1 MRRAILHTII
11 SFLTLTSSLLA
22 QEPVDFVNPLMG
34 SLSSFEFSSGN
45 TYPIIGMPWGMNSWT
60 PHTAKLGD
68 GWQYSYSAHRIR
80 GFKLTHQPS
89 PWINDYGQLS
99 IMAFVSERAILNED
113 ERASWFSHKSEQALP
128 YYYKVYLADWDVV
141 SEMIPSERAC
151 LMRFTFPKQTDETKQ
166 RRVQIDALEG
176 GSKIWRYDNE
186 TIVGYSTKNSGG
198 VPDGF
203 RCYFAL
209 RTKSPIKETII
220 ERKDSTGH
228 SIASLAFDQHEVE
241 CQVAASFISVEQAL
255 INLKEIEG
263 LDAKSIEENGRKLW
277 NEMLGRIHIEGGSE
291 EQTRTFYSCLY
302 RCLLFPRRFYEIDAS
317 GHTVHYSPYNG
328 KIEKGYLY
336 TDTGFWDSFRALFP
350 LLNLIYP
357 EENLKIQ
364 EGLLNSYRESGFY
377 PEWASPGHRGCMVG
391 NNSASVLADAYLSGI
406 KVADTETLLE
416 GLLHACQA
424 VHPEVSSTG
433 RLGWEYY
440 NELGYIPAD
449 VGIHESAARTLEYAY
464 ADWCIYKL
472 GKEIGLKKK
481 ELNKLAK
488 RAKNYSKLFDPSTN
502 LMRGRLKDGNWQEPF
517 SPYKWGEVF
526 TEGNAWHYTW
536 SVFHDVEGLIG
547 LMGGETL
554 FNKML
559 DSVFLVPPLYDASY
573 YGFPIHEIREMQV
586 MNMGNYAHGNQPI
599 QHMIYLY
606 NYAREPWK
614 AQYWVR
620 EVMDRLYHSGPDGY
634 CGDEDNGQTS
644 AWYVFSALG
653 FYPVCPGSNQY
664 VIGSPLFTR
673 ATIRMPN
680 GKYLL
685 LDAQNN
691 SRTNRYIKTIRLG
704 NGSEWSNNFFTRDLL
719 QAGGIIRFE
728 MQSEAAV
735 NRGIKTENKP
745 YSFSCSD

>member
-1 MRRAILHTII
+1 MRRAILHIII
-11 SFLTLTSSLLA
+11 SILTLSCSILA

-99 IMAFVSERAILNED
+99 IMPIVSERAILNED

-151 LMRFTFPKQTDETKQ
+151 LMRFTFPKQTDENKQ
-166 RRVQIDALEG
+166 RRVQIDALDG
-176 GSKIWRYDNE
+176 DSKIWSYDKE

-209 RTKSPIKETII
+209 RAKSPIKETII
-220 ERKDSTGH
+220 ERIDSTGR
-228 SIASLAFDQHEVE
+228 SIASLAFDQYEVE

-263 LDAKSIEENGRKLW
+263 QDAKNIVENGRKQW
-277 NEMLGRIHIEGGSE
+277 NEMLGRIQIEGGSD

-302 RCLLFPRRFYEIDAS
+302 RCLLFPRRFYEIDAT
-317 GHTVHYSPYNG
+317 GNTVHYSPYNG

-391 NNSASVLADAYLSGI
+391 NNSASVLADAYLSGV

-472 GKEIGLKKK
+472 GKEIGLEKK

-502 LMRGRLKDGNWQEPF
+502 LMRGRLKDGSWQEPF
-517 SPYKWGEVF
+517 SPYKWGGVF

-547 LMGGETL
+547 LMGGETV

-559 DSVFLVPPLYDASY
+559 DSVFLVPPVYDASY

-664 VIGSPLFTR
+664 VIGSPLFSK

-680 GKYLL
+680 GKHLL
-685 LDAQNN
+685 LEAQNN
-691 SRTNRYIKTIRLG
+691 SRTNRYIKAIRLG

-719 QAGGIIRFE
+719 QGGGIIRFE
-728 MQSEAAV
+728 MQNKAEV
-735 NRGIKTENKP
+735 NRGTKTENKP